1 MADAASEKLEMCI
14 SFIREQLKI
23 HKQKCSND
31 AIEPFFLGMNGV
43 QGIGKTY
50 LVSSIARN
58 FREANTATIV
68 LSIDDFY
75 LSNADQTRLAT
86 DHPDNPLIQHRGQP
100 STHDLDLAI
109 STLASLRVG
118 HETSI
123 PSYDKSAFD
132 GKGDRV
138 PLSQWVRV
146 NEKMHQQVRLVIL
159 EGWCLG
165 FRSLDNSSLRAAWE
179 KAVEARVR
187 GIGYLGRLGHNRL
200 EDVRYLNEALK
211 GYDVVTNPFPDP
223 VQADGNSDAENLQY
237 VYAWRLEQEATLRRE
252 RGRGMTNEEVKK
264 FVDGYY
270 PSYELFTE
278 QLRAGVFEGREGSQ
292 LRLVVGKDRNIK
304 EVVQL

>member
-1 MADAASEKLEMCI
+1 MADAASEKLEICI

-23 HKQKCSND
+23 HKQKCGND
-31 AIEPFFLGMNGV
+31 VTEPFFLGMNGV

-86 DHPDNPLIQHRGQP
+86 SHPDNPLVQHRGQP
-100 STHDLDLAI
+100 STHDLDLAT
-109 STLASLRVG
+109 STLASLRADL
-118 HETSI
+118 ETSI

-138 PLSQWVRV
+138 PQSQWVRV
-146 NEKMHQQVRLVIL
+146 NEKKHQQVRLVIL

-165 FRSLDNSSLRAAWE
+165 FRSLDNSSLRTAWE
-179 KAVEARVR
+179 KAVEARVK
-187 GIGYLGRLGHNRL
+187 GAGYLGRLGHNRL
-200 EDVRYLNEALK
+200 EDVRPLLLRLDNMGLIGISQLDALIHL
-211 GYDVVTNPFPDP
+211 
-223 VQADGNSDAENLQY
+223 DAEDLQY

-252 RGRGMTNEEVKK
+252 RGRGMTDEEVKK

-278 QLRAGVFEGREGSQ
+278 QLRAGVFEGRKGSQ

-304 EVVQL
+304 EVVHL

>member
-1 MADAASEKLEMCI
+1 MADGENRKLEICI
-14 SFIREQLKI
+14 SFIQEQLKI
-23 HKQKCSND
+23 HNQRCSD
-31 AIEPFFLGMNGV
+31 DVIEPLFLGMNGV

-58 FREANTATIV
+58 FRQANIATIV

-86 DHPDNPLIQHRGQP
+86 THPDNPLIQHRGQP
-100 STHDLDLAI
+100 STHDLDLAT
-109 STLASLRVG
+109 STLASLRAG
-118 HETSI
+118 RETSI

-138 PLSQWVRV
+138 PQSQWVKV
-146 NEKMHQQVRLVIL
+146 NEKEHQQVRLVIL

-165 FRSLDNSSLRAAWE
+165 FRSLNDSSLRTAWE
-179 KAVEARVR
+179 KAAVEARFKST
-187 GIGYLGRLGHNRL
+187 GYFGRLGHNRL

-211 GYDVVTNPFPDP
+211 GYDVVTNQLD
-223 VQADGNSDAENLQY
+223 ALIHLDAEDLQY

-252 RGRGMTNEEVKK
+252 KGCGMTDEEVTR
-264 FVDGYY
+264 FVDGYF
-270 PSYELFTE
+270 PSYELSTE
-278 QLRAGVFEGREGSQ
+278 KLREGVFEGRKGSQ

-304 EVVQL
+304 EVVHL